1 MAHSREHR
9 KRQAGISTATIV
21 VYTTCTTTIE
31 VNSSRST
38 SLRKSLRRL
47 DSSNRLSITCS
58 GSDLGQLYLSS
69 PETDTPSLVNAN
81 RSYKSL
87 KSNESWGNIT
97 LDSSGSSDD
106 ILHQQRS
113 SSSSSSWLHAADFYG
128 RRRSFR
134 RHSSYAR
141 FLDIDVMSDIVEEDD
156 FNEDDM
162 EMKSLLIEEA
172 DTDEHGIDTWS
183 KLRRCWRWC
192 KSPLVVVPAMMVL
205 DLVLG
210 VSLSLYD
217 SNLLR
222 NVPGFHFPL
231 TYALVQKM
239 TNAIASLVLIYLSRK
254 WEMDERRKMQAANR
268 PIDGHQ
274 DGLAEMPSLKTFRY
288 HASSLTA
295 VALVQTF
302 SSAFANEALQEIPLP
317 LFKVVLMC
325 GPIFVAF
332 ITTIMEGQIYSRGR
346 LFALL
351 LIGFGA
357 GRAVYAEAE
366 KADNPRQILVGAG
379 YALGASA
386 ASAIALVLSSVLMH
400 KDDENVDDDEES
412 EVDISKGS
420 DSSKV
425 EKELNPLS
433 LLFYLSCEQVMMLS
447 FYLALDAFDGT
458 TMEQPQRPEELSEF
472 AAFLVYFADDPQ
484 RTIFYLSIGSILS
497 LTLAV
502 LTFVLVNCTSPVATS
517 LLGNVRSISTVAISS
532 IIFQGVAGR
541 DGGSG
546 GGLFGPAAAGYLLS
560 LAGGVAYALAALA
573 RKN

>member
-1 MAHSREHR
+1 
-9 KRQAGISTATIV
+9 
-21 VYTTCTTTIE
+21 
-31 VNSSRST
+31 
-38 SLRKSLRRL
+38 
-47 DSSNRLSITCS
+47 
-58 GSDLGQLYLSS
+58 
-69 PETDTPSLVNAN
+69 
-81 RSYKSL
+81 
-87 KSNESWGNIT
+87 
-97 LDSSGSSDD
+97 
-106 ILHQQRS
+106 
-113 SSSSSSWLHAADFYG
+113 
-128 RRRSFR
+128 
-134 RHSSYAR
+134 
-141 FLDIDVMSDIVEEDD
+141 MSDIGEEDD
-156 FNEDDM
+156 FNDNAM

-172 DTDEHGIDTWS
+172 DTNEHGIDTLS
-183 KLRRCWRWC
+183 KLRRCWRLC
-192 KSPLVVVPAMMVL
+192 KSPLVLIPTMMIL

-239 TNAIASLVLIYLSRK
+239 TNAIASLILIYLSRK
-254 WEMDERRKMQAANR
+254 WDIDERRDERRKMKVANR
-268 PIDGHQ
+268 SVDEHQ
-274 DGLAEMPSLKTFRY
+274 DGLAEMPSLKTFRH

-357 GRAVYAEAE
+357 CRAVYAEAG
-366 KADNPRQILVGAG
+366 KADNPRQILQGAG

-386 ASAIALVLSSVLMH
+386 FSGIALVLSSVLMH
-400 KDDENVDDDEES
+400 KDTEHIEEEDDADQSIKKDTANMET
-412 EVDISKGS
+412 
-420 DSSKV
+420 
-425 EKELNPLS
+425 ELNPLS
-433 LLFYLSCEQVMMLS
+433 LLFYLSCEQVLMLS
-447 FYLALDAFDGT
+447 CYLALDAFDGANI
-458 TMEQPQRPEELSEF
+458 EQPQSVEESSEF
-472 AAFLVYFADDPQ
+472 AAFLVYLADDPQ
-484 RTIFYLSIGSILS
+484 RTVFYLSVGSTLS

-532 IIFQGVAGR
+532 VLFHGVAGR
-541 DGGSG
+541 GADASSG
-546 GGLFGPAAAGYLLS
+546 GGLFGPASTGYLLS
-560 LAGGVAYALAALA
+560 LAGGVAYAFAALS
-573 RKN
+573 RSGSDNVK